1 MKTGEVY
8 FMTNLPQDNNMVIEY
23 HLQRPSIGVFLWTVI
38 RDSLGGSVK
47 KTDQAFEQTRVTFH
61 REYVLPLGQALGY
74 DGVLHV
80 KHFEQDWFSPY
91 HLTKGYKKIFPV
103 IKGHDRSPI
112 EENKYNWDTIRK
124 LETRI
129 DQASKDVVASLYK
142 ACNK

>member
-1 MKTGEVY
+1 MN
-8 FMTNLPQDNNMVIEY
+8 NLPQDNNMVIEY
-23 HLQRPSIGVFLWTVI
+23 HLQRPSIGIFLWTVI
-38 RDSLGGSVK
+38 WDSLGGSVK

-61 REYVLPLGQALGY
+61 KEYVLPLGQALGY

-91 HLTKGYKKIFPV
+91 HLTKDYKKIFPV

-112 EENKYNWDTIRK
+112 EENKYNWDTIRQ

-129 DQASKDVVASLYK
+129 DQASKDVVASLYI